1 MPHAC
6 VDVLTPRGDSDLEMR
21 CRGSIQEA
29 ASGSERVQA
38 SVSKRCP
45 AWPCSFP
52 AVRLQVC
59 HLQSLSLH
67 PYGEDEDNKD
77 EGYLED

>member
-6 VDVLTPRGDSDLEMR
+6 VDILTTRGDSDLEMR

-29 ASGSERVQA
+29 ALGSERVQA
-38 SVSKRCP
+38 SVSNRCP

-52 AVRLQVC
+52 AVWLQAC
-59 HLQSLSLH
+59 HLQSLSLY
-67 PYGEDEDNKD
+67 PSGEDEDTKD